1 MSMRALIFILLVLPL
16 GLLAQNPPVSPA
28 PTSFNATTLAI
39 LLANRPGHIEQSKW
53 LDMME
58 KPVHRALYPMR
69 ITPTTLDTL
78 DGSLLDR
85 RFQYILVNER

>member
-1 MSMRALIFILLVLPL
+1 MSIRAFTFILLLLPVAL
-16 GLLAQNPPVSPA
+16 YAQSPA
-28 PTSFNATTLAI
+28 PTQVTGSPNATTLAV
-39 LLANRPGHIEQSKW
+39 LLANRPSHIEQAKW
-53 LDMME
+53 LEMME

-85 RFQYILVNER
+85 RFQYIMAR